1 MSSLPLL
8 SDDNSD
14 KQIISNFSLR
24 QRLHLLFVLL

>member
-14 KQIISNFSLR
+14 KKMISNFSLR
-24 QRLHLLFVLL
+24 QRLHLLFALL